1 LKLSING
8 EVAETNFNTLNE
20 WINAEYENSTGKGFA
35 IAVND
40 CVVPNSEWNSRL
52 LQDGDRILVVQ
63 ATQGG

>member
-1 LKLSING
+1 MKLSING
-8 EVAETNFNTLNE
+8 EIAETNFNTVGE
-20 WINAEYENSTGKGFA
+20 WAIAEFKNFTGKGLA

-40 CVVPNSEWNSRL
+40 CVVPNSEWNLRF